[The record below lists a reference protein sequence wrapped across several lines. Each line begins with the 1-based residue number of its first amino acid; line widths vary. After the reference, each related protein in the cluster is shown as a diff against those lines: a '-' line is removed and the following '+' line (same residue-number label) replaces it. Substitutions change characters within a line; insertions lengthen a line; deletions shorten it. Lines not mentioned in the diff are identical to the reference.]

1 MDENK
6 SSTVLRILDWRVP
19 GDGMWIQVIV
29 EALSEDE
36 VRDTPL
42 KSHIISTTLAQLI
55 EAVDIVRWADQHEEV
70 RAEELFE
77 NLETALDM
85 LKDRLGYGENDPE

>member
-6 SSTVLRILDWRVP
+6 SSTVLRVLDWRVP
-19 GDGMWIQVIV
+19 GDGMWIRVIV
-29 EALSEDE
+29 EVLSEDE

-55 EAVDIVRWADQHEEV
+55 EAVDIARWVGKPEEQQPV
-70 RAEELFE
+70 EFSE
-77 NLETALDM
+77 NLETALDIREY
-85 LKDRLGYGENDPE
+85 RLVHSEA